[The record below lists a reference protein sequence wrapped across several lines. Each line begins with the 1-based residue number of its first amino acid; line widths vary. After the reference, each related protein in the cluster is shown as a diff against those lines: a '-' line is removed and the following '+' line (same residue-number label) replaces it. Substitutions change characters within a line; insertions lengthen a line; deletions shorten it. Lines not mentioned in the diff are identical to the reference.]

1 MSFKDYPRVFK
12 AIRKN
17 ILICLFLFTFILI
30 FIEGFGQVV
39 KGTPA
44 VNYTVM
50 DEKVLNIIFY
60 AIGGIY
66 SLIILL
72 FTFVIKLSER
82 IANIKLDWKANE
94 TQDKGTMDRLTTLE
108 KDFAAY
114 KKSNDQGI
122 ELIKD
127 ELKDEMRRDFNKLR
141 SGIKKDIVDCIKTIP
156 PAKEGT

>member
-12 AIRKN
+12 TIRKH

-72 FTFVIKLSER
+72 FTFVIKLSDR

-94 TQDKGTMDRLTTLE
+94 TQDKGTIDRLESLE
-108 KDFAAY
+108 KDFESY
-114 KKSNDQGI
+114 KTNNDQGI

-127 ELKDEMRRDFNKLR
+127 ELKSEMRRDFNKLR
-141 SGIKKDIVDCIKTIP
+141 SGIKKDIVTSIKSIP
-156 PAKEGT
+156 RNKEDG